1 MYRGWM
7 VQEGSV
13 EHQSAVTTTI
23 ALTLTTSSPP
33 YHHHHCHRPH
43 PHLHVQYVVAA
54 VRPQQVDVEKV
65 LEAHLVVL
73 LRVVLVLNIRRG

>member
-13 EHQSAVTTTI
+13 EHHIAVTTT
-23 ALTLTTSSPP
+23 TLSPP
-33 YHHHHCHRPH
+33 HRPRPHPHHHHPHRPH
-43 PHLHVQYVVAA
+43 PHLHVQYVVAP
-54 VRPQQVDVEKV
+54 VRPQQVDVEKI